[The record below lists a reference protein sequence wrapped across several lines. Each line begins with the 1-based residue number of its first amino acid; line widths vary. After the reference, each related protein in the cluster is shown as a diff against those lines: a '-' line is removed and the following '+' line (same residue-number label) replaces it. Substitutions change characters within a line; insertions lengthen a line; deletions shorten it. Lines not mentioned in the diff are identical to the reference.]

1 MIDVTLNNL
10 IALLDECLHNGDI
23 GKDSLFA
30 WFSGERSIIEQTLKD
45 AEYYEETLTNPKG

>member
-45 AEYYEETLTNPKG
+45 AEYYEETLTNRT